1 MKGDS
6 SRGCQRRKGRRDLR
20 SELISALADEGKKH
34 KGNLLMCQAETAF
47 GEAATA
53 RIIAKAKI
61 GG

>member
-1 MKGDS
+1 M
-6 SRGCQRRKGRRDLR
+6 R

-34 KGNLLMCQAETAF
+34 KGNLLMCQAEAAF